1 MGNSLSY
8 RTSDVINEMYI
19 WRKENYQNAVNY
31 LAQLCKC
38 KPSIISCEELD
49 PRMKPDYDP
58 GYVFFGPRN
67 IMLGEIR
74 WDQEGICSGFL
85 VYEDNIRRVESYIT
99 QKRLERARQKSVN
112 RTKEQAESRE
122 FSFKKG
128 FDELAYFVKRNIKDV
143 ARAAVFVAVIG
154 ASVLSIHNTLNP
166 SYINDS
172 YTSGYQAV
180 SYETHRTNDNSGY
193 WYDYSDIASSYD
205 ESMDFDSFV
214 YGTYKNVG
222 WNTESKIDCME
233 SLFKQFHLQGITHYS
248 SFKDYCDAK
257 GACELEDGKLV
268 INTRKFCNI
277 MEEYMDALNTV
288 SELQSKESSKGMG
301 RM

>member
-31 LAQLCKC
+31 LAQLCRC

-122 FSFKKG
+122 LSFKKG

-233 SLFKQFHLQGITHYS
+233 SLFKQFHLHGITHYS

>member
-8 RTSDVINEMYI
+8 MTSDVINEMYI

-58 GYVFFGPRN
+58 GYVFFGLRN

-222 WNTESKIDCME
+222 WNPESKIDCME